1 MKEDHDFEKMTAA
14 QYIFVKKRMQ
24 ADVLSTNIK
33 TAELLESL
41 KQKQGIHEG
50 EVEKCRKAK

>member
-1 MKEDHDFEKMTAA
+1 MTAA

-33 TAELLESL
+33 TAKLLESL